1 VSWRQVLLLYVLLGL
16 LGGEFWLFERRRVER
31 PQGQPERERFL
42 ALQPGQLREVRLR
55 RGGRTVVTR
64 RDADGWA
71 VVEPA
76 GATIPPDLIDAFATA
91 LTGAEEIARVGDA
104 QADPRA
110 YGFDERAVQVEIIA
124 ETGEP
129 VLVTIG
135 ETNPTGTA
143 VYARRGGNPV
153 VVLIGRNVRYYED
166 LIFQALPSGQVP
178 AADVDAPVG
187 G

>member
-1 VSWRQVLLLYVLLGL
+1 MSWRQVLVLYVLLGL
-16 LGGEFWLFERRRVER
+16 LGGEFWFLERRRVER

-55 RGGRTVVTR
+55 RGGRTVVSR

-71 VVEPA
+71 VIEPA
-76 GATIPPDLIDAFATA
+76 GATIPPDLIEAFATA

-110 YGFDERAVQVEIIA
+110 FGFDERAVQVEIIA

-166 LIFQALPSGQVP
+166 LIFQALPSGRVP

>member
-1 VSWRQVLLLYVLLGL
+1 MSWRQVLVLYAVLGL
-16 LGGEFWLFERRRVER
+16 LGGEYWLIERRRVER
-31 PQGQPERERFL
+31 PQGQPARERFL
-42 ALQPGQLREVRLR
+42 SLQPGQLREVRLR
-55 RGGRTVVTR
+55 RGGRTVVSR

-71 VVEPA
+71 VIEPA
-76 GATIPPDLIDAFATA
+76 GTTIPADLIEAFATA

-104 QADPRA
+104 QADPQA
-110 YGFDERAVQVEIIA
+110 FGLDERAAQVEIIA

-129 VLVTIG
+129 VQVTIG

-143 VYARRGGNPV
+143 VYARRSGNPV

-166 LIFQALPSGQVP
+166 LIFQALPSGRVP

>member
-1 VSWRQVLLLYVLLGL
+1 MSWRQVLLLYVLLGL

-42 ALQPGQLREVRLR
+42 ALQPGQLREVRLQ

-76 GATIPPDLIDAFATA
+76 GATIPSDLIDAFATA
-91 LTGAEEIARVGDA
+91 LTGAEEISRVGDA

-110 YGFDERAVQVEIIA
+110 YGFDERAAQVEIIVRA
-124 ETGEP
+124 ASRES
-129 VLVTIG
+129 
-135 ETNPTGTA
+135 
-143 VYARRGGNPV
+143 RRGADRPERPLLRGPD
-153 VVLIGRNVRYYED
+153 LPGPAERPGAGGRRRR
-166 LIFQALPSGQVP
+166 SGRRLEP
-178 AADVDAPVG
+178 ASPAPKSR
-187 G
+187 